1 METLWFWA
9 VAYMLIMYVVL
20 DGYDLGTGIIYL
32 YGGKSDLER
41 RTILKTIGP
50 VWDGN
55 EVWLIAA
62 GGTLFFA
69 FPPLYASS
77 FSGFYL
83 PLIMVLWLLM
93 LRGLGIE
100 LRHQIDH
107 PMWKTFWDGAFM
119 LGSLLLAVF
128 FGAALGNVVRGV
140 PLQRDGYFFEPLWTS
155 FTVIPESG
163 ILDWFTVLMGLVSL
177 STLTAHGANWVAMK
191 TGGEVQLRARK
202 AAQRASLAVVV
213 TSIGA
218 GVAVSVI
225 RPTIWDNF
233 IQYPAGFLFPF
244 MGLVGILGLIYF
256 NMTGQDLRAFVS
268 SSAFI
273 AGMLG
278 ATAFGLYPNLL
289 PASTDPAYSL
299 TVFNAS
305 ARPYALGV
313 GLHWWIFGILLALAY
328 GTYLH
333 ITFKGKVSAPVAEE
347 GY

>member
-1 METLWFWA
+1 METFWFWA
-9 VAYMLIMYVVL
+9 VAYMLVMYVVL
-20 DGYDLGTGIIYL
+20 DGYDLGAGIIHL
-32 YGGKSDLER
+32 FVASSTAER
-41 RTILKTIGP
+41 RNVVRTIGP

-69 FPPLYASS
+69 FPVLYASS

-83 PLIMVLWLLM
+83 PLIIVLWLLM

-100 LRHQIDH
+100 FRHQIDH
-107 PMWKTFWDGAFM
+107 PMWRTFWDSTFM
-119 LGSLLLAVF
+119 LGSLLLAIF

-140 PLQRDGYFFEPLWTS
+140 PLQKDGYFFEPLWTT
-155 FTVIPESG
+155 FTVAPESG

-191 TGGEVQLRARK
+191 TEGEVQKRSRI
-202 AAQRASLAVVV
+202 ASRIAWTGTLA
-213 TSIGA
+213 TSIAA
-218 GVAVSVI
+218 GIATFAI
-225 RPTIWDNF
+225 RPGIWYNF
-233 IQYPAGFLFPF
+233 AQYPWGLLFP
-244 MGLVGILGLIYF
+244 LLALLGIIGMIYY
-256 NMTGQDLRAFVS
+256 NMTGRDFLAFLS

-299 TVFNAS
+299 TVYNA
-305 ARPYALGV
+305 AAKPYALGV
-313 GLHWWIFGILLALAY
+313 GLNWWIIGVLLALGY

-333 ITFKGKVSAPVAEE
+333 ITFKGKVAEPTADE
-347 GY
+347 AY

>member
-9 VAYMLIMYVVL
+9 VAYMLVTYVVL
-20 DGYDLGTGIIYL
+20 DGYDLGTGIIHL
-32 YGGKSDLER
+32 YAGKSDVER
-41 RTILKTIGP
+41 RIILKTIGP

-69 FPPLYASS
+69 FPLLYASS

-83 PLIMVLWLLM
+83 PLIIVLWLLM

-107 PMWKTFWDGAFM
+107 PIWKTFWDSTFM
-119 LGSLLLAVF
+119 LGSLLLSIF
-128 FGAALGNVVRGV
+128 LGAALGNVVRGV
-140 PLQRDGYFFEPLWTS
+140 PLQKDGYFFEPLWTT

-191 TGGEVQLRARK
+191 TEGAVQERART
-202 AAQRASLAVVV
+202 AARNAWWGVLITSLC
-213 TSIGA
+213 A
-218 GVAVSVI
+218 GVATSVI
-225 RPTIWDNF
+225 RPDIWTNYL
-233 IQYPAGFLFPF
+233 QSPLGFLFPLI
-244 MGLVGILGLIYF
+244 GLLGLAGMIYY
-256 NMTGQDLRAFVS
+256 NRSGRDLHAFAS

-273 AGMLG
+273 VGMLG
-278 ATAFGLYPNLL
+278 ATAFGLYPTLL
-289 PASTDPAYSL
+289 PSSLNPAYSL
-299 TVFNAS
+299 TVHNA
-305 ARPYALGV
+305 AAKPYALGI
-313 GLHWWIFGILLALAY
+313 GIIWWTFGILLALGY
-328 GTYLH
+328 FTFLF
-333 ITFKGKVSAPVAEE
+333 ITFRGKVTKPLEEE

>member
-1 METLWFWA
+1 METFWFWA
-9 VAYMLIMYVVL
+9 VAYMLVMYVVL
-20 DGYDLGTGIIYL
+20 DGYDLGAGIIHL
-32 YGGKSDLER
+32 FVASSTAER
-41 RTILKTIGP
+41 RNVVRTIGP

-69 FPPLYASS
+69 FPVLYASS

-83 PLIMVLWLLM
+83 PLIIVLWLLM

-100 LRHQIDH
+100 FRHQIDH
-107 PMWKTFWDGAFM
+107 PMWRTFWDSTFM
-119 LGSLLLAVF
+119 LGSFLLAIF

-140 PLQRDGYFFEPLWTS
+140 PLQKDGYFFEPLWTT
-155 FTVIPESG
+155 FTVAPESG

-191 TGGEVQLRARK
+191 TEGEVQKRSRI
-202 AAQRASLAVVV
+202 ASRIAWTGTLA
-213 TSIGA
+213 TSIAA
-218 GVAVSVI
+218 GIATFAI
-225 RPTIWDNF
+225 RPGIWYNF
-233 IQYPAGFLFPF
+233 AQYPWGLLFP
-244 MGLVGILGLIYF
+244 LLALLGIIGMIYY
-256 NMTGQDLRAFVS
+256 NMTGRDFHAFLS

-299 TVFNAS
+299 TVYNA
-305 ARPYALGV
+305 AAKPYALGV
-313 GLHWWIFGILLALAY
+313 GLNWWIIGVILALGY

-333 ITFKGKVSAPVAEE
+333 ITFKGKVAEPTADE
-347 GY
+347 AY

>member
-9 VAYMLIMYVVL
+9 VAYMLVMYVIL
-20 DGYDLGTGIIYL
+20 DGYDLGTGIIHL
-32 YGGKSDLER
+32 YAGKSDLKR
-41 RTILKTIGP
+41 RIILKTIGP

-69 FPPLYASS
+69 FPQLYASS

-83 PLIMVLWLLM
+83 PLIIVLWLLM

-128 FGAALGNVVRGV
+128 LGAALGNVVRGV
-140 PLQRDGYFFEPLWTS
+140 PLQKDGYFFEPLWTS

-163 ILDWFTVLMGLVSL
+163 ILDWFTLLMGLVSL

-191 TGGEVQLRARK
+191 TEGEVQARART
-202 AAQRASLAVVV
+202 AARRASLGVVI

-218 GVAVSVI
+218 GIATSVI
-225 RPTIWDNF
+225 RPAIWDNF
-233 IQYPAGFLFPF
+233 IQYPPGFLFPF
-244 MGLVGILGLIYF
+244 LGLLGILGMIYF
-256 NMTGQDLRAFVS
+256 NMIGQDFRAFIS
-268 SSAFI
+268 SSGFI

-278 ATAFGLYPNLL
+278 ATAFGLFPNLL

-299 TVFNAS
+299 TVYNA
-305 ARPYALGV
+305 AAKPYALGV
-313 GLHWWIFGILLALAY
+313 GLHWWVIGILLALGY

-333 ITFKGKVSAPVAEE
+333 IAFKGKVSAPVAEE